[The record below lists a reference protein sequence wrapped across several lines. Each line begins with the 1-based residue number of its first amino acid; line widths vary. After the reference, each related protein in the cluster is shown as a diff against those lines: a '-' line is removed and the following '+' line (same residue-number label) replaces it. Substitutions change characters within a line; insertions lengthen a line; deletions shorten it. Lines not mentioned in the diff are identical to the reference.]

1 MDGLITIAN
10 FDMLAK
16 IIFFFFFSSQNS
28 VKLFPVVDL
37 LGRFRKT

>member
-16 IIFFFFFSSQNS
+16 FIFFFSSQNS

>member
-16 IIFFFFFSSQNS
+16 IIFFFFFSEQC
-28 VKLFPVVDL
+28 
-37 LGRFRKT
+37 KTFSCCGFTGEI

>member
-1 MDGLITIAN
+1 MEGLITIAN

-16 IIFFFFFSSQNS
+16 FLFLFFFSSQDS

-37 LGRFRKT
+37 LGRLRKT

>member
-16 IIFFFFFSSQNS
+16 IIFFFFFFSEQC
-28 VKLFPVVDL
+28 
-37 LGRFRKT
+37 KTFSCCGFTGEI